1 MKIPNDNELNIQCIL
16 ATETPKIPSG
26 YSGSGQRD
34 NTVVLYKLLIS
45 LGLLRWIVTREL
57 KDIDELNKSLQ
68 VSRNIACFLPSTL
81 ERRHSARGVAMEL
94 ITKYFSKLVKHS
106 CSADGEFFLFATD
119 SMTIL
124 QYFIVKGSPR
134 VNMDGVYVF
143 KEWQEGQGAFSRY
156 EKQDNPKYAI
166 INMIWEGETGW
177 YLVDEWQVY
186 FYAMG
191 LDKFSEFPPEGVWRA
206 VDPGKLW
213 SERIEVRSGVPTKVD
228 IEKSLRRK
236 LRVFYRHNTSK
247 TKSGRLSLRLGRATA
262 VKHRRHSSLPAN
274 VENVYADMLHAS
286 VTSCNESIPKLAH
299 ARKSYPSSPVEKV
312 HHDQRQEWGDEIFL
326 IEKAPTSEQTKTVHP
341 PLWLTTPLP
350 PNLKMEQQENGLKHE
365 TNHWSLKDE
374 LKTVKTPLKF
384 NISKIKI
391 PKGRPL
397 LAESEASLDSDNE
410 NSIEML
416 SPRKY
421 GRNFSEGNRSN
432 DSNRRSFLSSDES
445 RSSKWL
451 SYQVHTTDDSASSPS
466 INQSWSCELLGA
478 SADIPVNGSSIGTC
492 DSHIWNPK
500 RIPVSP
506 STWTISNPRTPIIY
520 REKLS
525 PAAFTPDQVV
535 WLKNMTE
542 QKEEVPWPSSI
553 KHCKRPPK
561 ASCSLIQQEEPRI
574 LKTNALG
581 TNCRKEINPKPGTN
595 SRLSSEVVSQ
605 LPEPEIYDDQSS
617 SSISLMDYDKDDL
630 ISFCELNNRKG

>member
-1 MKIPNDNELNIQCIL
+1 MKTPNETELNIQCVL
-16 ATETPKIPSG
+16 ATETPNILSG
-26 YSGSGQRD
+26 HGGSGQRD
-34 NTVVLYKLLIS
+34 NTVILYKLLIS

-57 KDIDELNKSLQ
+57 KDIDELNKTLQ
-68 VSRNIACFLPSTL
+68 VSRNIACFLPSKL
-81 ERRHSARGVAMEL
+81 ERRHSARGVAMRL

-106 CSADGEFFLFATD
+106 CSADGEFFVFATD

-143 KEWQEGQGAFSRY
+143 KEWQGAFSRY
-156 EKQDNPKYAI
+156 EKQDNPRYAI
-166 INMIWEGETGW
+166 INMVWEGETGW
-177 YLVDEWQVY
+177 YLVDEWQVH

-213 SERIEVRSGVPTKVD
+213 SEHIEVRSGVPTKVD

-236 LRVFYRHNTSK
+236 LRVFYRHQTSK
-247 TKSGRLSLRLGRATA
+247 TKSGRRSLRLGKATA
-262 VKHRRHSSLPAN
+262 VRHRRYSSLPAD

-286 VTSCNESIPKLAH
+286 DTSCNESIPKLAQ
-299 ARKSYPSSPVEKV
+299 ARRSVPASPVEKV
-312 HHDQRQEWGDEIFL
+312 LHDQMQELEEEIFL
-326 IEKAPTSEQTKTVHP
+326 IEKAPVSEQKKTVHP

-350 PNLKMEQQENGLKHE
+350 PNLKMKQQENGARHE
-365 TNHWSLKDE
+365 TNNRSLKDE
-374 LKTVKTPLKF
+374 LKTVNTPLKF

-432 DSNRRSFLSSDES
+432 DSHRRSFLSSDES
-445 RSSKWL
+445 RSAKWL
-451 SYQVHTTDDSASSPS
+451 SYQVHTTDDCASSPS
-466 INQSWSCELLGA
+466 VKSWSCELLTA

-492 DSHIWNPK
+492 DSHIWIPK
-500 RIPVSP
+500 RIQASP
-506 STWTISNPRTPIIY
+506 STWTISNPRTPIY
-520 REKLS
+520 REVLS
-525 PAAFTPDQVV
+525 PYAPTPDQVV
-535 WLKNMTE
+535 CLKNMTE
-542 QKEEVPWPSSI
+542 QKEEVPLTFSI
-553 KHCKRPPK
+553 KHFNLPPK
-561 ASCSLIQQEEPRI
+561 ASCSLIQPEEPRI
-574 LKTNALG
+574 LKPIPLG
-581 TNCRKEINPKPGTN
+581 TNRRKDRNPKPRTN
-595 SRLSSEVVSQ
+595 SRLSSEVVSR
-605 LPEPEIYDDQSS
+605 LPEPEIYEDQSS
-617 SSISLMDYDKDDL
+617 SSISLMDYEKDDL
-630 ISFCELNNRKG
+630 IN